1 LISAI
6 DLSYSYA
13 PGMPTLSRVA
23 FTLRAGERVV
33 LLGANGAGKSTLLS
47 LCNGLLRPC
56 GGELRLFGE
65 PVDYSK
71 AGLRRLRSHVSTVLQ
86 DAGDQ
91 LFGATVW
98 QDVAMGPVES
108 GLPEAEARQLAME
121 TLDTLGGGHLA
132 SRPIHALSA
141 GEKKRVALAGVL
153 TVRPSLLLL
162 DEPTAGLD
170 APGEDALL
178 ETLSACTD
186 RGMAVCIATHD
197 TWLLH
202 HWATRA
208 VVLREGRLAFDGE
221 SAEILRHWDRHTAG
235 CGLRA
240 PAVAEGAILCR

>member
-1 LISAI
+1 LISAV

-13 PGMPTLSRVA
+13 PGMPALSRIS
-23 FTLRAGERVV
+23 FTFRAGERVL

-56 GGELRLFGE
+56 GGELRLLGE
-65 PVDYSK
+65 PVEYSK

-91 LFGATVW
+91 LFGATVL
-98 QDVAMGPVES
+98 QDVAMGPLET
-108 GLPEAEARQLAME
+108 GMQEAAARELAME
-121 TLDTLGGGHLA
+121 TLDLLGGGHLA
-132 SRPIHALSA
+132 ERPIHALSA

-153 TVRPSLLLL
+153 TVRPSILLL
-162 DEPTAGLD
+162 DEPSAGLD

-178 ETLSACTD
+178 DTLSACAE
-186 RGMAVCIATHD
+186 RGMAICVATHN
-197 TWLLH
+197 TWLLR

-208 VVLREGRLAFDGE
+208 VVLRGGRLVFDGASE
-221 SAEILRHWDRHTAG
+221 DLLPHWDRQTAG

-240 PAVAEGAILCR
+240 PAEAEGVTLCR